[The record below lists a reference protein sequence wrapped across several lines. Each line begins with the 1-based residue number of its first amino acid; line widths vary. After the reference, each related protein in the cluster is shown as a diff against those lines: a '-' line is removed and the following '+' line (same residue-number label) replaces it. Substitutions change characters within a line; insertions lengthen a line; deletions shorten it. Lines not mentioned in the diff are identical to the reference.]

1 MDPLI
6 VAVAQYALFAVALGA
21 AVVWLRAPRA
31 EKVPFAVAALVAMV
45 AVAVAVKLGGT
56 LWTDPRPFVVDGRPP
71 LFPHPADNGFPS
83 DHTALAVAVSAVV
96 MLWSRRAG
104 AVLLTTALLIGT
116 ARVLAH
122 VHHVPDI
129 LAGAAIGI
137 VCAGLGDAGGASPG
151 RHPAGPAP
159 QWPLSIHSCRCGA
172 SAAMTVESPCPVS
185 TTVSSGRVSSLSR
198 IESMIVGKS
207 L

>member
-1 MDPLI
+1 MDHLI
-6 VAVAQYALFAVALGA
+6 IAVAQYALFAVALGA

-56 LWTDPRPFVVDGRPP
+56 LWTDPRPFVVDGRTP

-96 MLWSRRAG
+96 MLWSRRVG
-104 AVLLTTALLIGT
+104 AVLLATALLIGT

-137 VCAGLGDAGGASPG
+137 VCAGLGMLVARAPAVARLGQRLSGPSRPT
-151 RHPAGPAP
+151 PAGAAP
-159 QWPLSIHSCRCGA
+159 RPR
-172 SAAMTVESPCPVS
+172 
-185 TTVSSGRVSSLSR
+185 
-198 IESMIVGKS
+198 
-207 L
+207 

>member
-1 MDPLI
+1 VDPLI
-6 VAVAQYALFAVALGA
+6 VTVAQYALFVVALGA

-31 EKVPFAVAALVAMV
+31 EKLPFAVAAIVAMV

-56 LWTDPRPFVVDGRPP
+56 LWTDPRPFVGGGRTP

-129 LAGAAIGI
+129 LAGAAIGML
-137 VCAGLGDAGGASPG
+137 CAGLGLLVSRAPAVTRLG
-151 RHPAGPAP
+151 RRLSGPSRPTPAGAAP
-159 QWPLSIHSCRCGA
+159 RPR
-172 SAAMTVESPCPVS
+172 
-185 TTVSSGRVSSLSR
+185 
-198 IESMIVGKS
+198 
-207 L
+207 